1 MDSNFF
7 KHTLIGAVAFFIL
20 GYLIYGLALVGYF
33 GDNMSGGGGNEASYW
48 WALVLS
54 QVGLGAI
61 VATVLGAG
69 SARDFA
75 SGAKAAGMVGI
86 MYGLAVSFDL
96 LATTTMFNSTTPA
109 VVMVLTEAVRFAV
122 AGGIVAMMM
131 GKD

>member
-7 KHTLIGAVAFFIL
+7 KHTLIGAVAFVVL
-20 GYLIYGLALVGYF
+20 GYLIYGLALMGYCAE
-33 GDNMSGGGGNEASYW
+33 NTTGGQETPVW
-48 WALVLS
+48 WALAVS
-54 QVGLGAI
+54 QIGLGAI
-61 VATVLGAG
+61 LATVLGAG

-131 GKD
+131 GKE

>member
-1 MDSNFF
+1 MDSNFI
-7 KHTLIGAVAFFIL
+7 KNTLIGAVAFFVL
-20 GYLIYGLALVGYF
+20 GYLVYGLALMGYF
-33 GDNMSGGGGNEASYW
+33 AENITGGQETPVW
-48 WALVLS
+48 WALAVS

-61 VATVLGAG
+61 LATVLGAG

-96 LATTTMFNSTTPA
+96 LATTTMFNSTMPA
-109 VVMVLTEAVRFAV
+109 VVMVLGETVRFAI
-122 AGGIVAMMM
+122 AGGIVATMM

>member
-7 KHTLIGAVAFFIL
+7 KHTFIGAVAFFVL
-20 GYLIYGLALVGYF
+20 GYLIYGLALMGYF
-33 GDNMSGGGGNEASYW
+33 AENTTGGQETPVW
-48 WALVLS
+48 WALAVS
-54 QVGLGAI
+54 QIGLGAI
-61 VATVLGAG
+61 LATVLGAG

-131 GKD
+131 GKE